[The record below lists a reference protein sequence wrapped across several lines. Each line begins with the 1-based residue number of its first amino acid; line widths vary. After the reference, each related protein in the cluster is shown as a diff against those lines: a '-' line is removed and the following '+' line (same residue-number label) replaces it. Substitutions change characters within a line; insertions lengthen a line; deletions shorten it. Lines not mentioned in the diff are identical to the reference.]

1 MQLIS
6 ERMGVFDMLDI
17 VRENSWKAGIE
28 QKERRLEKVDE
39 KSPIISPQ
47 LTWKGQATSSNQ
59 LSHTSHI

>member
-28 QKERRLEKVDE
+28 QKERRLEKVGSAGGKVTHHIPTIDME
-39 KSPIISPQ
+39 R
-47 LTWKGQATSSNQ
+47 
-59 LSHTSHI
+59 TSH